1 MRDKKALVIDTD
13 FDSVKSLHRFLSSSE
28 FQVIIAYDGEQ
39 GLEKAKTENPDL
51 IILDPMLPKLNGM
64 DLCNIISRDFERK
77 IPVIILSK
85 CYSDFKDDILHS
97 FGAAAYLNKP
107 FDKEELFFTIVD
119 VLKEKTEGDAKKE
132 QTAEKSPERSVEK
145 NTVKLPGNG
154 ERERV
159 GNNGKGNG
167 RYQRQLAEILSSI
180 QQDNGNNRKANG
192 RKDNVDEILKDALSE
207 LGVDLEKKEPLEKKH
222 LHHFSYQRL

>member
-1 MRDKKALVIDTD
+1 MRDKKVLVIDTD

-28 FQVIIAYDGEQ
+28 FQVIVAYDGEQ

-85 CYSDFKDDILHS
+85 CYSDFKDDILQS
-97 FGAAAYLNKP
+97 FGAGAYLNKP
-107 FDKEELFFTIVD
+107 FDKEELFCTIVD
-119 VLKEKTEGDAKKE
+119 VLKEKTEGIAKEE
-132 QTAEKSPERSVEK
+132 QTTEKSSEISIEK
-145 NTVKLPGNG
+145 EPVKLPKNG

-159 GNNGKGNG
+159 ENNGKGNG
-167 RYQRQLAEILSSI
+167 IYQRQLAEILSSF
-180 QQDNGNNRKANG
+180 QHDNGNEGKSNG
-192 RKDNVDEILKDALSE
+192 RKDEVDEILKDVLSE
-207 LGVDLEKKEPLEKKH
+207 FGADLKKKEPSEKKH
-222 LHHFSYQRL
+222 VNYFTYQRP